1 MITISYVSFDDISG
15 IACDEGPAWG
25 VDVECHRIS
34 DLEHRAGEAVDE
46 RACELEAL
54 TVDTNRSPKTDD
66 GRLPVVAL
74 ASRLAAV
81 ARMLFM
87 MRFCLMSR

>member
-1 MITISYVSFDDISG
+1 MITMSYVSFHDISG
-15 IACDEGPAWG
+15 IACDDGPAWG

-46 RACELEAL
+46 RACELKACIL
-54 TVDTNRSPKTDD
+54 DTNRSPTADD
-66 GRLPVVAL
+66 GRVPVVAL
-74 ASRLAAV
+74 AGRLAAV